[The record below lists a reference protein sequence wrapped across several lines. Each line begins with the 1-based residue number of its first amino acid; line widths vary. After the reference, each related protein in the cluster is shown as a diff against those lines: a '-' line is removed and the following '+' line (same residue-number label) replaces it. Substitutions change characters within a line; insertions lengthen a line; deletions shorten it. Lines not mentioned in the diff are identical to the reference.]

1 MPFLCSLQENR
12 LGAKGAEALS
22 EGLALNKSLTSLNLG
37 ARRTPHWCRLNGVGA
52 LLGRVNASYTGAV
65 TGGVTPS
72 VFLSIFSRRR
82 LERAKIVGAFSSA
95 RISDFW
101 TALLHRAAP
110 RARCTHLAAPH
121 ELFSHPPTT
130 GHRLP
135 ARSEMTSAVTRR
147 VRLTVW
153 RARLHT
159 AAPPNPNRHCCSY
172 LSR

>member
-1 MPFLCSLQENR
+1 MT
-12 LGAKGAEALS
+12 
-22 EGLALNKSLTSLNLG
+22 TS
-37 ARRTPHWCRLNGVGA
+37 CRLNGVGA

-159 AAPPNPNRHCCSY
+159 AAPPNPIATVVPTCLDDPYMAMRVLITRLELSY
-172 LSR
+172 LCGNLPSNWWMASTVPLSGVC

>member
-1 MPFLCSLQENR
+1 MCSCVLAYMFVKE
-12 LGAKGAEALS
+12 LVLT
-22 EGLALNKSLTSLNLG
+22 LALVERALAS
-37 ARRTPHWCRLNGVGA
+37 WCRLNGVGA

-101 TALLHRAAP
+101 TALLHRAP
-110 RARCTHLAAPH
+110 LLVLAAHTSLPLTN
-121 ELFSHPPTT
+121 LFPHPPTT

-159 AAPPNPNRHCCSY
+159 AAPPNPNRHCYSY